1 MVMLS
6 TSIFEVVDIDLQFG
20 SNEFHQR
27 IVDGKNDLQN
37 VSKRHLGTLYCKE
50 FVLRL
55 LLLSTSPL
63 EDDMHYLLE
72 CPLYAN
78 ERMQLFIN
86 ITLHTVISIENVLL
100 GSDNLTD
107 ENNLAVFRNV

>member
-1 MVMLS
+1 
-6 TSIFEVVDIDLQFG
+6 
-20 SNEFHQR
+20 
-27 IVDGKNDLQN
+27 
-37 VSKRHLGTLYCKE
+37 
-50 FVLRL
+50 
-55 LLLSTSPL
+55 
-63 EDDMHYLLE
+63 MHYLLE

-86 ITLHTVISIENVLL
+86 ITLYTVISIENVLL